1 MSDIPAR
8 ILLAHRLT
16 LAGIFALVLL
26 GMLPAALESFS
37 SPRWMLELASG
48 IPVLLF
54 VPFIKPAFPKRYA
67 WLCFVILVYFCG
79 GVLDAFTWP
88 SRESLFGFANMT
100 VTTWIFVASMMAT
113 RWAGQH
119 LTRTQASNA

>member
-1 MSDIPAR
+1 MSAVPAR

-16 LAGIFALVLL
+16 LVGIFVLVFVQL
-26 GMLPAALESFS
+26 LPAAVESFS
-37 SPRWMLELASG
+37 TPRWMLELASLV
-48 IPVLLF
+48 PALLF
-54 VPFIKPAFPKRYA
+54 VPFIKPAYPKRYA

-119 LTRTQASNA
+119 LTRTQANNA